1 MATSSQSFVPFR
13 PASQLSRWPFG
24 HVRAI
29 LRHIGTSIIEARRR
43 RADAIVSAFIER
55 RGGRLTDDL
64 ERQIERR
71 LFSTLG
77 S

>member
-1 MATSSQSFVPFR
+1 VY
-13 PASQLSRWPFG
+13 
-24 HVRAI
+24 
-29 LRHIGTSIIEARRR
+29 
-43 RADAIVSAFIER
+43 AFIER